1 MLLTGVLNIY
11 QRLVDRSHNQTAAF
25 MHVTVAHV
33 TRITSG
39 NPSALNTL
47 NCPLQVAGNDGCEWY
62 YSGWLRQNVVNATE
76 GECGKR
82 IHSE

>member
-1 MLLTGVLNIY
+1 MLLTGIPNIY
-11 QRLVDRSHNQTAAF
+11 QRLADRSHNVTAAF
-25 MHVTVAHV
+25 MNATVAHV

-39 NPSALNTL
+39 NPSTLTTL
-47 NCPLQVAGNDGCEWY
+47 NFPLQVAENDGCEWY